1 MAEDSKIK
9 EFPDISSK
17 LTAPSKKSQFER
29 QKAEAE
35 AKRAREKAETAA
47 VYEDFVKSFE
57 DSDATLP
64 SSGTGGR
71 PDAGGPTNIG
81 SGFGGPP
88 KRHYPAPPS
97 GPAAG
102 RGGLG
107 ASRGGSSSAGSGPG
121 SLGPPPPSLSRKRA
135 YDGSQPT
142 QRDSNQ
148 GLFAFEN
155 SSTGPVDAASAFQT
169 SDDEDEKIRSGKTAE
184 RAPPKPTL
192 HVSSLPPGSSPAV
205 IKALFPSDL
214 VVDAVR
220 ILPPSGPGSLER
232 RSLSAIVTLAKDTPA
247 NEIDSTVNALSNK
260 YLGLGFYLSIS
271 RHLSSAAISSGTAPV
286 GITSMLAS
294 MPFGARPIPTG
305 PGGPLNRAP
314 PPGIHR
320 GGYAPP
326 SNYAPTGPGQYGRGA
341 PPVQVAVNPPA
352 DLRQL
357 KLIHKTLE
365 ALLTHGPEFEALLM
379 SRPEVQKDE
388 NWAWL
393 WDPRSAGGVW
403 YRWRLWEILTGA
415 QRRGRDARNGINGM
429 TEKVFD
435 GGALWA
441 APEKGLRFE
450 YTTDIEE
457 FVSDPEYDS
466 SEDDDSGDE
475 GHGRQHHNRSGAP
488 PVETFSGGL
497 ESDGK
502 AYLNPLRK
510 TKLTHLLARLPTTNA
525 KLRKGDVARVTAFAI
540 EHAGEGAD
548 EVVDMIVTNIEHP
561 FAYTSANPERE
572 NDYDN
577 PETKLEEDPEDKEK
591 GKEKED
597 TSASKLIALYVVSD
611 ILSSSSTSGVRHA
624 WRYRQL
630 FETVLKQKKI
640 FESLGRLEKE
650 LQWGRLRAEKWRRSV
665 NSILTLWE
673 GWCVFPQPSQEHLV
687 SVFANPPLT
696 KAQEAEIAAANLVSG
711 TTSNGA
717 AKSKWKT
724 VDVQAKH
731 DISPRP
737 VDLDAAPQAEQ
748 MDVDADV
755 DGEPLLDDDE
765 LDGEP
770 MAEDDDL
777 DGEEMEED
785 KDGAEG
791 GVEEEQAKNLAK
803 EPAAVAATGFKL
815 GPKPGNT
822 PEDNDELAPRRKPR
836 PKAEDMFA
844 DSDED

>member
-1 MAEDSKIK
+1 MAEDTKIS

-57 DSDATLP
+57 DSDVTLP
-64 SSGTGGR
+64 SSSIGGR
-71 PDAGGPTNIG
+71 LDGGGSTSAG

-97 GPAAG
+97 GPAGG

-107 ASRGGSSSAGSGPG
+107 GSRGGLLGSGVG

-135 YDGSQPT
+135 HDGSQPT
-142 QRDSNQ
+142 QRDSSQ

-155 SSTGPVDAASAFQT
+155 SSAGPVDAATAFQT
-169 SDDEDEKIRSGKTAE
+169 SDDEDEKVSGGKFTE
-184 RAPPKPTL
+184 RAPPKPTI

-205 IKALFPSDL
+205 IKALLPSNL
-214 VVDAVR
+214 MVDAVR
-220 ILPPSGPGSLER
+220 VLPPSGPGSLER
-232 RSLSAIVTLAKDTPA
+232 KSLSAIVTLAKDTPA

-260 YLGLGFYLSIS
+260 YLGWGFYLSIS
-271 RHLSSAAISSGTAPV
+271 RHLSSAAVGSGPAPV

-294 MPFGARPIPTG
+294 MPFGAKPIPTD

-326 SNYAPTGPGQYGRGA
+326 SSYAPTGPSQYGRGA

-352 DLRQL
+352 DLKQL

-393 WDPRSAGGVW
+393 WNPRSAGGVW

-415 QRRGRDARNGINGM
+415 QRRGRNVRNGIHGA

-441 APEKGLRFE
+441 TPEKRLRFE
-450 YTTDIEE
+450 YVTDIEE

-475 GHGRQHHNRSGAP
+475 GRGRHHHHRSGAP
-488 PVETFSGGL
+488 PMEAMAGGV

-548 EVVDMIVTNIEHP
+548 EVVDMIVSNIEQP
-561 FAYTSANPERE
+561 FAYASANPDRQI
-572 NDYDN
+572 DVDN
-577 PETKLEEDPEDKEK
+577 TEPRLEEDSEDKEK
-591 GKEKED
+591 IKEKED
-597 TSASKLIALYVVSD
+597 TSASKLIALYIVSD

-665 NSILTLWE
+665 NSILALWE
-673 GWCVFPQPSQEHLV
+673 GWCVFPQASQEYFV
-687 SVFANPPLT
+687 SIFANPPLT
-696 KAQEAEIAAANLVSG
+696 AAEEASIAAANEASG
-711 TTSNGA
+711 TTSSGA

-724 VDVQAKH
+724 VEVKAQH
-731 DISPRP
+731 ENTPRP
-737 VDLDAAPQAEQ
+737 IDLDTAPPAEE
-748 MDVDADV
+748 MDVDVDV

-770 MAEDDDL
+770 MAEDNDL
-777 DGEEMEED
+777 DGEAMEDDED
-785 KDGAEG
+785 DGEG
-791 GVEEEQAKNLAK
+791 GREEEQADLSAA
-803 EPAAVAATGFKL
+803 ESAAAAPSGFVMGLRPADASEGNS
-815 GPKPGNT
+815 GPT
-822 PEDNDELAPRRKPR
+822 LRRKPR

-844 DSDED
+844 DSDEE

>member
-29 QKAEAE
+29 QKAEVE

-64 SSGTGGR
+64 SSSIGSRLDGG
-71 PDAGGPTNIG
+71 GLTSIG

-107 ASRGGSSSAGSGPG
+107 GSRGGLSSSGPG
-121 SLGPPPPSLSRKRA
+121 SLGPLPPSLSRKRA
-135 YDGSQPT
+135 HNGSQPT
-142 QRDSNQ
+142 QRDSSQ

-155 SSTGPVDAASAFQT
+155 SSAGSVDAATAFQA
-169 SDDEDEKIRSGKTAE
+169 SDEEDEEVRGGKATE

-205 IKALFPSDL
+205 IKALLPSNV

-232 RSLSAIVTLAKDTPA
+232 KSLSAIITLAKDTPV

-260 YLGLGFYLSIS
+260 YLGWGFYLSIS
-271 RHLSSAAISSGTAPV
+271 RHLSSAAVGSGPGPI
-286 GITSMLAS
+286 GIASMLAS
-294 MPFGARPIPTG
+294 MPFGAKPIPSG

-314 PPGIHR
+314 PPGTHR

-326 SNYAPTGPGQYGRGA
+326 NSYAPTGPGQYGRGA

-352 DLRQL
+352 DLKQL

-379 SRPEVQKDE
+379 SRPEVHKDE
-388 NWAWL
+388 DWAWL

-415 QRRGRDARNGINGM
+415 QRRGRDRIKGM

-441 APEKGLRFE
+441 PPEKGLRFE
-450 YTTDIEE
+450 YTRDIDE

-475 GHGRQHHNRSGAP
+475 GQGRHHHHRSGAP
-488 PVETFSGGL
+488 PMNAMGGL
-497 ESDGK
+497 EGEEK

-548 EVVDMIVTNIEHP
+548 EVVDMIVSNIERP
-561 FAYTSANPERE
+561 FAYTRANPDRQ
-572 NDYDN
+572 NNVDN
-577 PETKLEEDPEDKEK
+577 AEAKLDEDAEDKERA
-591 GKEKED
+591 KEKED

-630 FETVLKQKKI
+630 FETVIKQRKI
-640 FESLGRLEKE
+640 FENLGRLEKE
-650 LQWGRLRAEKWRRSV
+650 LLWGRLRAEKWRRSV
-665 NSILTLWE
+665 NGILTLWE
-673 GWCVFPQPSQEHLV
+673 GWCVFPQASQEHFV

-696 KAQEAEIAAANLVSG
+696 AAEEAANAAANVASG

-724 VDVQAKH
+724 VDVKGQH
-731 DISPRP
+731 ESSPRP
-737 VDLDAAPQAEQ
+737 LDLEAAPPAEE

-765 LDGEP
+765 LDGKP

-777 DGEEMEED
+777 DGMAMEDDED
-785 KDGAEG
+785 GTEG
-791 GVEEEQAKNLAK
+791 GGEEEQTKVLAE
-803 EPAAVAATGFKL
+803 EPAAAAAMGFKIGL
-815 GPKPGNT
+815 KPADVLDG
-822 PEDNDELAPRRKPR
+822 DSGSAPRRKPR

-844 DSDED
+844 DSDEE